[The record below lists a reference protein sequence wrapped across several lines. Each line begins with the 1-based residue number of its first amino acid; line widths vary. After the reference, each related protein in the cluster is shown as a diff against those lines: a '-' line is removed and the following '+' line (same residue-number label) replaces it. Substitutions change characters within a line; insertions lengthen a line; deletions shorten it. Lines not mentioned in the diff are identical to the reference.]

1 MIITLDNIK
10 YSTIDRRYFYKP
22 LGKGWKRVSLKKLA
36 EAIGIPE
43 DVITDAIHDRK
54 NYMLERQDW
63 YWQALKN
70 LVAKTALVKKDP
82 SQENLYKYND
92 AHKRLVYE
100 ADKMGKTKKEV
111 NADIASYSSYMV
123 AHK

>member
-43 DVITDAIHDRK
+43 EAITDAILDQK
-54 NYMLERQDW
+54 NYMLARHDW

-70 LVAKTALVKKDP
+70 LVAKTALIRKDP
-82 SQENLYKYND
+82 SQANLDKYNE
-92 AHKRLVYE
+92 ACERFTYE
-100 ADKMGKTKKEV
+100 ADKMGKTEKEV
-111 NADIASYSSYMV
+111 NADIESYINLKM
-123 AHK
+123 